1 MYVENQSLIIGDIE
15 DIDVDG
21 NSSIIYKQERK
32 LAYSYYDFCML
43 KFLINDIY

>member
-21 NSSIIYKQERK
+21 N
-32 LAYSYYDFCML
+32 
-43 KFLINDIY
+43 FLILDYSNA